1 MAVWKALRSGLPAGW
16 RAWHSLKL
24 RIDGAWEGEGDFVIA
39 APSRGLLVL
48 EVKGGAIELHDGRWS
63 QNGRVMTRVPREQ
76 ALGFVRRLAEKLEAK
91 GVEVPP
97 FGVAC
102 AFPDVDFSDDQG
114 PTSGDLEGIVL
125 GPRHIEWI
133 GQALPGLLERAI
145 PARPMPASDAW
156 LDAVHRLWGDSW
168 VPRLS
173 IADEVR
179 DADTR
184 VVALVSEQLDVLA
197 AAEDNP
203 RALVTGGAGTGK
215 TLLARELCTR
225 AAARNQ
231 RVLYLCF
238 TDALGSAVD
247 RGFAAARAA
256 GADLRAVPIRRY
268 AGELLAAR
276 GVAIPA
282 DPAFW
287 ETASQAA
294 ADGALPAVRP
304 ELVVVDE
311 AQDLDAG
318 DWALVHALAGDR
330 PLWVLGDER
339 QAFWRRPAFPDA
351 ITTGA
356 IRLKLSTQLRCP
368 TGIAALAE
376 RYLEQPDGA
385 PTFPTSTTMV
395 RLVETTPGAE
405 LDQLGT
411 TLTELLRGGAKP
423 ADIAILTLAGQAAS
437 PLLKHETLAG
447 QRLVRADSPD
457 ASQHLIADTFLRF
470 KGLERPFVILVE
482 LAAGHASQYER
493 RMHIAITR
501 ATSRL
506 LVVATAAD
514 RAADARLAPLLTA

>member
-63 QNGRVMTRVPREQ
+63 QNGRVMTRAPREQ

-102 AFPDVDFSDDQG
+102 AFPDVDFSDDHG

-133 GQALPGLLERAI
+133 GQALPGLIERAI

-238 TDALGSAVD
+238 TDALGNAVD

-268 AGELLAAR
+268 AGELLAAT

-294 ADGALPAVRP
+294 ADGTLPTVRP

-318 DWALVHALAGDR
+318 DWALVAALAGDR

-351 ITTGA
+351 ISTGA

-385 PTFPTSTTMV
+385 PTYPTSTTMV

-411 TLTELLRGGAKP
+411 TLTELLRGGARP

-506 LVVATAAD
+506 LVVATPAD